1 MKVRRFDPHDD
12 LIIVTARVFGRHDS
26 RQLALALDTA
36 ASHTHISSDII
47 DELGYSPAEGEA
59 ITSVRSA
66 LGKESGYT
74 LRVKRFESLGFG
86 FDDFL
91 IHVHDLPVGF
101 GINGLLGL
109 TFLKRFNYEIR
120 YDPRRRRFDQIPVCR
135 AARASGDAIHRYVRA

>member
-1 MKVRRFDPHDD
+1 MKVRRFDPNDD
-12 LIIVTARVFGRHDS
+12 LIIVKARVFGRQGTRPLS
-26 RQLALALDTA
+26 LASDTA

-66 LGKESGYT
+66 IGKESGYT

-91 IHVHDLPVGF
+91 IHVHDLPAGF
-101 GINGLLGL
+101 GIDGLLGL
-109 TFLKRFNYEIR
+109 TFLKQFNYEIR
-120 YDPRRRRFDQIPVCR
+120 SAEGRIVVTRV
-135 AARASGDAIHRYVRA
+135 